1 MVEKITMYQIT
12 KELLVLEG
20 EDIDTIPADVVK
32 DANPNNC
39 KYFKKVLNSVAI
51 DEELFKN
58 KTGFS
63 FRIDSKEAI
72 KSIIRDHVTYSKL
85 MQQHPK
91 DRDLILLNELTAY
104 IKTILVN
111 EIEDKFSLQSM
122 LAKLELVTFNERQQ
136 LNKYLQSL
144 SIPNF
149 KETLSHTDEEILH
162 MYYIEEMILLKRKF
176 EHIRELFSEI
186 RAEEV
191 VNKSVE
197 EIVNLN
203 SDELLEEISPS
214 TEKIKLDRLVI
225 KDLLDTK
232 KQKDAMIQK
241 TIEELANQAGLKE
254 KEFINE
260 LKVFRKKGYKDHGL
274 FELNNERNYVD
285 TEEYASPYEILEQAK
300 KEYKEFKSKEPKK
313 LPSSKEMMALKE
325 ILRANG
331 FLKGQ

>member
-1 MVEKITMYQIT
+1 MVGKVTMYQIS
-12 KELLVLEG
+12 KELLEE
-20 EDIDTIPADVVK
+20 EDIHTIPESISVK
-32 DANPNNC
+32 EANANNC
-39 KYFKKVLNSVAI
+39 KYLKKVLNLVAI
-51 DEELFKN
+51 DEEIFKN
-58 KTGFS
+58 KNEYSFS
-63 FRIDSKEAI
+63 IESKEGI
-72 KSIIRDHVTYSKL
+72 KSIIKKHATFSKL
-85 MQQHPK
+85 LKKHPQ
-91 DRDLILLNELTAY
+91 DRDLKLLTELTAH
-104 IKTILVN
+104 IKTLLIN
-111 EIEDKFSLQSM
+111 EIEDQFSLQSM

-144 SIPNF
+144 SIPNLE
-149 KETLSHTDEEILH
+149 ETLSPTDEEILH

-203 SDELLEEISPS
+203 SNELLEEISPS

-232 KQKDAMIQK
+232 KQKDAIVQK
-241 TIEELANQAGLKE
+241 TIEELANQAELKE

-300 KEYKEFKSKEPKK
+300 KEYQEFKSKEPKK
-313 LPSSKEMMALKE
+313 SPSSKEMKALKE

>member
-12 KELLVLEG
+12 KELLVLKG

-51 DEELFKN
+51 DEEIFKN

-63 FRIDSKEAI
+63 FNINSKEAI
-72 KSIIRDHVTYSKL
+72 KSIIRGHVTYSKL
-85 MQQHPK
+85 MQKHPK
-91 DRDLILLNELTAY
+91 DRDLKLLNELTSY
-104 IKTILVN
+104 IKTLLIN
-111 EIEDKFSLQSM
+111 EIEEQFTLQSM

-136 LNKYLQSL
+136 LNKYLQNL
-144 SIPNF
+144 SIPNLE
-149 KETLSHTDEEILH
+149 ETLSPTDEEILH

-186 RAEEV
+186 RAEGV
-191 VNKSVE
+191 VNKSFE

-203 SDELLEEISPS
+203 SDELLEISPFMD
-214 TEKIKLDRLVI
+214 KIKLDRLVI

-232 KQKDAMIQK
+232 KRKDTMVQK

-254 KEFINE
+254 KEFISE
-260 LKVFRKKGYKDHGL
+260 LKVFRKKGYKEHSL
-274 FELNNERNYVD
+274 FELSNERTYVG

-300 KEYKEFKSKEPKK
+300 KEYKESKSKEPKK
-313 LPSSKEMMALKE
+313 SPSSKEMMALKE